1 MFLSY
6 ASAIDKPVLSPAKPQ
21 KTQALARRSR
31 HFVPD
36 RRASARLYNFG
47 TRRSSPHRPIQI
59 RHRRPHRA
67 RCLDAIQFREQQSA
81 LGIDHIQLARD
92 TVLIAQLGER
102 PGFVE

>member
-1 MFLSY
+1 MFLLY
-6 ASAIDKPVLSPAKPQ
+6 ASVIDETLFLPAKPQ
-21 KTQALARRSR
+21 QTQALARRLR

-36 RRASARLYNFG
+36 CRTSARLYDFRA
-47 TRRSSPHRPIQI
+47 RRSSPHRPIQI